1 MIIAAAIILA
11 ILIGLFAFLRLMDA
25 PRDPNDGEDW
35 EDWT

>member
-11 ILIGLFAFLRLMDA
+11 ILIGLFAFCAYGR
-25 PRDPNDGEDW
+25 PGWTRNDGEDW